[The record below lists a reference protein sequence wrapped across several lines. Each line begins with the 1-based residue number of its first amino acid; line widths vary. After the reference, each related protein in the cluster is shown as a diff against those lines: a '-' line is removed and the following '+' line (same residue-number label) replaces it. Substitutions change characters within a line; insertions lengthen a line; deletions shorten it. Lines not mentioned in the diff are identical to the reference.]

1 LDGPAQPHDLV
12 PLGQGLARALVGAAT
27 PAPALEFSTGAVDML
42 ISASSCRA
50 LLRRPARHHPRMR
63 DDAQV
68 CVLRIQVGCRL
79 SSLAQTS
86 SRVNQKSDTL
96 ASLLRVALVGAPNVG
111 KSTLFNRLTKVRKH
125 GRRKRRGGRAIVDK
139 RPGVTRDRREDPGRL
154 AELRFSLVDT
164 PGLELL
170 PDQRQVAAVQTLRS
184 QPGSVDFD
192 RRLNSADGDS
202 ELWKAV
208 ATQTALAV
216 AEAHVVLLCYDA
228 KAGIS
233 TLDLAFAHWLL
244 KGQTMRTD
252 GSGSPELMLV
262 ANKCEAAETGIGAGA
277 AAINAAVAEGWQA
290 GLGEPVAISAEH
302 GTGMSDLYPVRYSLI
317 PPVQIAG

>member
-1 LDGPAQPHDLV
+1 
-12 PLGQGLARALVGAAT
+12 
-27 PAPALEFSTGAVDML
+27 
-42 ISASSCRA
+42 
-50 LLRRPARHHPRMR
+50 MR